1 MAPVKSLIF
10 LKAHCHAKMAPDN
23 LAGKESAHEHV
34 EHQAELRQ
42 QKRRLG
48 RDGALFVSLIN
59 KPEKIQSY
67 CAAAEPLSQE

>member
-1 MAPVKSLIF
+1 MFDRWLTY
-10 LKAHCHAKMAPDN
+10 
-23 LAGKESAHEHV
+23 LAGKESARKHV

-48 RDGALFVSLIN
+48 RDGALFVSWIN